1 MLLMYSAH
9 PKDRETRAEAG
20 GRRRRGELAGYVH
33 CTMYIRAVDYRD
45 TGRGPIVP
53 LPENT

>member
-9 PKDRETRAEAG
+9 PEDRETRAEAG
-20 GRRRRGELAGYVH
+20 GRRRRGELAGYVL
-33 CTMYIRAVDYRD
+33 YIRAVDYRD